1 MCAVSDITSVG
12 TVTVPIALRLLIAGK
27 GHPDKHNPGLG
38 SNHQH
43 KNSGLCEG
51 KSFHMY
57 RSEFGTAAKEHC
69 WIGKTASVCEASL
82 LDPNWEMVSKNWGL
96 VGEGS
101 APTLLLETL
110 ELQLSLHLGV
120 QHSDPMIRLVI
131 NSLETLNSLISEDE
145 AANIGLIKSLWSENL
160 KDVYYFGAK

>member
-1 MCAVSDITSVG
+1 MCAVFDITSVG
-12 TVTVPIALRLLIAGK
+12 TVTVPIALRLLCPVK
-27 GHPDKHNPGLG
+27 GHLDKYNPGLG

-57 RSEFGTAAKEHC
+57 RSEFGTAVKEHC
-69 WIGKTASVCEASL
+69 LIGKTASVCEAFL

-96 VGEGS
+96 IGEGS
-101 APTLLLETL
+101 APTLLLRTL
-110 ELQLSLHLGV
+110 ELQLSLHLRV
-120 QHSDPMIRLVI
+120 QHSDQMIRVI

-145 AANIGLIKSLWSENL
+145 AANIGPIKSLWSENP
-160 KDVYYFGAK
+160 KEVYYFGAK